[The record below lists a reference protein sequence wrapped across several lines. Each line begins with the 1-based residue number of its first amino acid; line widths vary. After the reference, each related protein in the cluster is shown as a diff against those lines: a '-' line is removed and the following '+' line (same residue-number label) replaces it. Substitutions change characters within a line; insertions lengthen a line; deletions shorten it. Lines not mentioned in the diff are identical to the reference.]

1 MKANDMLNKIKTIIG
16 GIELTEEVKEVQ
28 LAEMKLQNGTV
39 VEAEEFKKD
48 EAIFIK
54 SDDERIAMPVGE
66 YVLED
71 GKLLVVEEEGIIA
84 DMRDVSDDV
93 PAKEEASEEEVKEE
107 MAEEELDEE
116 AAVYDWEGMEKRIKN
131 LEDAIADLKADKVE
145 ASEETKEDIK
155 EDIVEE
161 VKEELTEEVKEEIKE
176 DVEVETVKEELSA
189 VETVAPVKHNP
200 EAKNESKFTLKKN
213 NYPKTLQSRI
223 YEKLNS

>member
-39 VEAEEFKKD
+39 VEAEEFKKG

-84 DMRDVSDDV
+84 DMRVVSDDV
-93 PAKEEASEEEVKEE
+93 PAKEEDMKETKEE
-107 MAEEELDEE
+107 MAEEKLDEE

-131 LEDAIADLKADKVE
+131 LEDAIADLKADKLD
-145 ASEETKEDIK
+145 SPED
-155 EDIVEE
+155 
-161 VKEELTEEVKEEIKE
+161 VKEEASAELSEEVNAELKEEIKE
-176 DVEVETVKEELSA
+176 NVNEVELSA
-189 VETVAPVKHNP
+189 EVAEPVKHNP
-200 EAKNESKFTLKKN
+200 EASNEPKFTLNKT

-223 YEKLNS
+223 YEKLNN

>member
-93 PAKEEASEEEVKEE
+93 PAKEEASEEEVT
-107 MAEEELDEE
+107 EELAEE

-131 LEDAIADLKADKVE
+131 LEDAIADLKADKVDAPKEVE
-145 ASEETKEDIK
+145 ATA
-155 EDIVEE
+155 
-161 VKEELTEEVKEEIKE
+161 ELSEEVKEEIKE
-176 DVEVETVKEELSA
+176 DVDVETVKEELSA

-213 NYPKTLQSRI
+213 NYPETLQSRI
-223 YEKLNS
+223 YAKLNS

>member
-39 VEAEEFKKD
+39 VEAEEFKKG

-84 DMRDVSDDV
+84 DMRVVSDDV
-93 PAKEEASEEEVKEE
+93 PAKEEDMKETKEE
-107 MAEEELDEE
+107 MAEENLAEE

-131 LEDAIADLKADKVE
+131 LEDAIADLKADKVD
-145 ASEETKEDIK
+145 APKD
-155 EDIVEE
+155 
-161 VKEELTEEVKEEIKE
+161 VKEEASAELSEEIKE
-176 DVEVETVKEELSA
+176 NVNEEVELSA
-189 VETVAPVKHNP
+189 EVVEPVKHNP
-200 EAKNESKFTLKKN
+200 EASNETKFTLHKT

-223 YEKLNS
+223 YEKLNN

>member
-39 VEAEEFKKD
+39 IEAEEFKKG

-71 GKLLVVEEEGIIA
+71 GRLLVVEEEGIIA

-93 PAKEEASEEEVKEE
+93 PAKEEAEKEEDMKETKEE
-107 MAEEELDEE
+107 MAEENLAEE

-131 LEDAIADLKADKVE
+131 LEDAIADLKADKMDAPEDVK
-145 ASEETKEDIK
+145 EEMN
-155 EDIVEE
+155 EE
-161 VKEELTEEVKEEIKE
+161 VKSELTEEIKE
-176 DVEVETVKEELSA
+176 NVNEEVELSA
-189 VETVAPVKHNP
+189 EVVEPVKHNP
-200 EAKNESKFTLKKN
+200 EASNERKFTLHKN

>member
-39 VEAEEFKKD
+39 VEAEEFKKG

-93 PAKEEASEEEVKEE
+93 PAKEEDMKEDKEE
-107 MAEEELDEE
+107 MAEE

-131 LEDAIADLKADKVE
+131 LEDAIADLKADKLDSPEDVK
-145 ASEETKEDIK
+145 EEMT
-155 EDIVEE
+155 EE
-161 VKEELTEEVKEEIKE
+161 VKSELAEEVKEEIKE
-176 DVEVETVKEELSA
+176 NVEVELSA
-189 VETVAPVKHNP
+189 EVAEPVKHNP
-200 EAKNESKFTLKKN
+200 EASNEPKFTLNKT

-223 YEKLNS
+223 YEKLNN

>member
-39 VEAEEFKKD
+39 VEAEEFKKG

-84 DMRDVSDDV
+84 DMRIVSDDV
-93 PAKEEASEEEVKEE
+93 PAKEEDMKETKEE
-107 MAEEELDEE
+107 MAEEKLDEE
-116 AAVYDWEGMEKRIKN
+116 AAVFDWRGMEKRIKN
-131 LEDAIADLKADKVE
+131 LEDAIADLKADKMDAPEDVK
-145 ASEETKEDIK
+145 EEMT
-155 EDIVEE
+155 EE
-161 VKEELTEEVKEEIKE
+161 VKSELTEEVKEEIKE
-176 DVEVETVKEELSA
+176 NVEVELSA
-189 VETVAPVKHNP
+189 EVAEPVKHNP
-200 EAKNESKFTLKKN
+200 EASNEPKFTLNKT

-223 YEKLNS
+223 YEKLNN

>member
-16 GIELTEEVKEVQ
+16 GIELTEEIKEVQ

-39 VEAEEFKKD
+39 VEAEEFKKG

-84 DMRDVSDDV
+84 DMRVVSDDV
-93 PAKEEASEEEVKEE
+93 PAKEEDMKEDKEE
-107 MAEEELDEE
+107 MAEE

-131 LEDAIADLKADKVE
+131 LEDAIADLKADKLDSPEDVK
-145 ASEETKEDIK
+145 EEMT
-155 EDIVEE
+155 EE
-161 VKEELTEEVKEEIKE
+161 VKSELTEEVKEEIKE
-176 DVEVETVKEELSA
+176 NVEVELSA
-189 VETVAPVKHNP
+189 EVAEPVKHNP
-200 EAKNESKFTLKKN
+200 EASNEPKFTLNKT
-213 NYPKTLQSRI
+213 NYPKTLQQRI
-223 YEKLNS
+223 YEKLNN

>member
-1 MKANDMLNKIKTIIG
+1 
-16 GIELTEEVKEVQ
+16 
-28 LAEMKLQNGTV
+28 
-39 VEAEEFKKD
+39 
-48 EAIFIK
+48 
-54 SDDERIAMPVGE
+54 MPVGE

-131 LEDAIADLKADKVE
+131 LEDAIADLKADKVDAPEEVE
-145 ASEETKEDIK
+145 ATAELSEEI
-155 EDIVEE
+155 
-161 VKEELTEEVKEEIKE
+161 KEEIKE
-176 DVEVETVKEELSA
+176 DVDVETVKEELSA

>member
-16 GIELTEEVKEVQ
+16 GIELTEEVKEIQ

-71 GKLLVVEEEGIIA
+71 GKLLVVEKEGIIA

-107 MAEEELDEE
+107 MEEEADV
-116 AAVYDWEGMEKRIKN
+116 ADWKGMEKRIKN
-131 LEDAIADLKADKVE
+131 LEDAIADLKADKVD
-145 ASEETKEDIK
+145 AP
-155 EDIVEE
+155 EE
-161 VKEELTEEVKEEIKE
+161 VEATAELSEEVKEEIKE
-176 DVEVETVKEELSA
+176 DVNEEVELSA
-189 VETVAPVKHNP
+189 VETVTPVKHNP

-213 NYPKTLQSRI
+213 NYPETLQSRI
-223 YEKLNS
+223 YAKLNS

>member
-39 VEAEEFKKD
+39 VEAEEFKKG

-84 DMRDVSDDV
+84 DMRVVSDDV
-93 PAKEEASEEEVKEE
+93 PAKEEDMKEDKEE
-107 MAEEELDEE
+107 MAEE

-131 LEDAIADLKADKVE
+131 LEDAIADLKADKLD
-145 ASEETKEDIK
+145 SP
-155 EDIVEE
+155 EE
-161 VKEELTEEVKEEIKE
+161 VKEEMTEEVKSELTEEVKEEIKE
-176 DVEVETVKEELSA
+176 NVEVELSA
-189 VETVAPVKHNP
+189 EVAEPVKHNP
-200 EAKNESKFTLKKN
+200 EASNEPKFTLNKT

-223 YEKLNS
+223 YEKLNN

>member
-16 GIELTEEVKEVQ
+16 GIELTEEVKEIQ

-39 VEAEEFKKD
+39 VEAEEFKKG

-93 PAKEEASEEEVKEE
+93 PAKEEASEEEVT
-107 MAEEELDEE
+107 EELAEE

-131 LEDAIADLKADKVE
+131 LEDAIADLKADKVDAPKEVE
-145 ASEETKEDIK
+145 ATQ
-155 EDIVEE
+155 
-161 VKEELTEEVKEEIKE
+161 ELSEEVKEEIKE
-176 DVEVETVKEELSA
+176 DVDV
-189 VETVAPVKHNP
+189 N
-200 EAKNESKFTLKKN
+200 FQQLK
-213 NYPKTLQSRI
+213 L
-223 YEKLNS
+223 LLL

>member
-107 MAEEELDEE
+107 MEEEADV
-116 AAVYDWEGMEKRIKN
+116 ADWKGMEKRIKN

-176 DVEVETVKEELSA
+176 DVEVELSA

-213 NYPKTLQSRI
+213 NYPETLQSRI
-223 YEKLNS
+223 YAKLNS

>member
-93 PAKEEASEEEVKEE
+93 PAKEEASEEEVT
-107 MAEEELDEE
+107 EELAEE
-116 AAVYDWEGMEKRIKN
+116 AAVYDWKGMEKRIKN

-145 ASEETKEDIK
+145 ASEETKEDI
-155 EDIVEE
+155 VEE

-176 DVEVETVKEELSA
+176 DVEVELSA

-213 NYPKTLQSRI
+213 NYPETLQSRI
-223 YEKLNS
+223 YAKLNS

>member
-39 VEAEEFKKD
+39 IEAEEFKKG

-71 GKLLVVEEEGIIA
+71 GRLLVVEEEGIIA

-93 PAKEEASEEEVKEE
+93 PAKEEAEKEEDMKETKEE
-107 MAEEELDEE
+107 MAEENLAEE

-131 LEDAIADLKADKVE
+131 LEDAIADLKADKVD
-145 ASEETKEDIK
+145 APED
-155 EDIVEE
+155 
-161 VKEELTEEVKEEIKE
+161 VKEEASAELSEEVNAELKEEIKE
-176 DVEVETVKEELSA
+176 NVNEEVELSA
-189 VETVAPVKHNP
+189 EVVEPVKHNP
-200 EAKNESKFTLKKN
+200 EASNERKFTLNRN

-223 YEKLNS
+223 YEKLNN

>member
-39 VEAEEFKKD
+39 VEAEEFKKG

-71 GKLLVVEEEGIIA
+71 GKLLVVEEAGIIA
-84 DMRDVSDDV
+84 DMRVVSDDV
-93 PAKEEASEEEVKEE
+93 PAKEEDMKEE
-107 MAEEELDEE
+107 NLAEE

-131 LEDAIADLKADKVE
+131 LEDAIADLKADKVD
-145 ASEETKEDIK
+145 APED
-155 EDIVEE
+155 
-161 VKEELTEEVKEEIKE
+161 VKEEASAELSEEVNAELKEEIKE
-176 DVEVETVKEELSA
+176 NVNEVELSA
-189 VETVAPVKHNP
+189 EVAEPVKHNP
-200 EAKNESKFTLKKN
+200 EASNEPKFTLNKT

-223 YEKLNS
+223 YEKLNN

>member
-16 GIELTEEVKEVQ
+16 GIELTEEVKEIQ

-54 SDDERIAMPVGE
+54 SDEERIAMPVGE

-131 LEDAIADLKADKVE
+131 LEDAIADLKADKVD
-145 ASEETKEDIK
+145 AP
-155 EDIVEE
+155 EE
-161 VKEELTEEVKEEIKE
+161 VEATAELSEEVKEEIKE
-176 DVEVETVKEELSA
+176 DVNEEVELSA

>member
-16 GIELTEEVKEVQ
+16 GIELTEEVKEIQ
-28 LAEMKLQNGTV
+28 LAEMKLQNGTE
-39 VEAEEFKKD
+39 VEAEEFKEG

-71 GKLLVVEEEGIIA
+71 GRLLVVEEEGVIA
-84 DMRDVSDDV
+84 DFRDVSDDV
-93 PAKEEASEEEVKEE
+93 PAKEEASEEEVTEE
-107 MAEEELDEE
+107 LAEEADV
-116 AAVYDWEGMEKRIKN
+116 ADWEGMEKRIKN

-145 ASEETKEDIK
+145 AS
-155 EDIVEE
+155 
-161 VKEELTEEVKEEIKE
+161 KEEIKEEIKE
-176 DVEVETVKEELSA
+176 DVELETVKEELSA

-213 NYPKTLQSRI
+213 NYPQTLQSRI
-223 YEKLNS
+223 YAKLNS

>member
-39 VEAEEFKKD
+39 IEAEEFKKG

-71 GKLLVVEEEGIIA
+71 GRLLVVEEEGIIA

-93 PAKEEASEEEVKEE
+93 PAKEEAKKEEDMKETKEE
-107 MAEEELDEE
+107 MAEENLAEE
-116 AAVYDWEGMEKRIKN
+116 AAVYDWQGMEKRIKN
-131 LEDAIADLKADKVE
+131 LEDAIADLKADKMDAPEDVK
-145 ASEETKEDIK
+145 EEMT
-155 EDIVEE
+155 EE
-161 VKEELTEEVKEEIKE
+161 VKSELTEEIKE
-176 DVEVETVKEELSA
+176 NVNEEVELSA
-189 VETVAPVKHNP
+189 EVVEPVKHNP
-200 EAKNESKFTLKKN
+200 EASNDNKFTLKKT
-213 NYPKTLQSRI
+213 NYPKTLQQRI
-223 YEKLNS
+223 YEKLNN

>member
-16 GIELTEEVKEVQ
+16 GIELTEEVREIE

-39 VEAEEFKKD
+39 VEAEEFKKG

-93 PAKEEASEEEVKEE
+93 PAKEEASEENKEE
-107 MAEEELDEE
+107 MKEEKLDEE

-131 LEDAIADLKADKVE
+131 LEDAIADLKADKEDAPEDVKEE
-145 ASEETKEDIK
+145 ASEELS
-155 EDIVEE
+155 EE
-161 VKEELTEEVKEEIKE
+161 ITEEVKSELSEKEIKE
-176 DVEVETVKEELSA
+176 NVNEEVELSA
-189 VETVAPVKHNP
+189 EVVEPVKHNP
-200 EAKNESKFTLKKN
+200 ESSNESKFTLHKN

-223 YEKLNS
+223 YEKLNN

>member
-39 VEAEEFKKD
+39 IEAEEFKKG

-71 GKLLVVEEEGIIA
+71 GRLLVVEEEGIIA

-93 PAKEEASEEEVKEE
+93 PAKEEDMKETKEE
-107 MAEEELDEE
+107 MAEENLAEE

-131 LEDAIADLKADKVE
+131 LEDAIADLKADKVD
-145 ASEETKEDIK
+145 APKD
-155 EDIVEE
+155 
-161 VKEELTEEVKEEIKE
+161 VKEEASAELSEEIKE
-176 DVEVETVKEELSA
+176 DVNEDVEVELSA
-189 VETVAPVKHNP
+189 EVVEPVKHNP
-200 EAKNESKFTLKKN
+200 EASNETKFTLQIIILRHYRQGYMKN
-213 NYPKTLQSRI
+213 
-223 YEKLNS
+223 

>member
-16 GIELTEEVKEVQ
+16 GIELTEEVREVE

-39 VEAEEFKKD
+39 VEAEEFKKG

-93 PAKEEASEEEVKEE
+93 PAKEEDMKEDKEE
-107 MAEEELDEE
+107 MAEE

-131 LEDAIADLKADKVE
+131 LEDAIADLKKDKVDAPEDVE
-145 ASEETKEDIK
+145 AAEELSEETN
-155 EDIVEE
+155 EE
-161 VKEELTEEVKEEIKE
+161 VNAELKEEIKE
-176 DVEVETVKEELSA
+176 NVEVELSA
-189 VETVAPVKHNP
+189 EVAEPVKHNP
-200 EAKNESKFTLKKN
+200 EASNESKFTLNKT
-213 NYPKTLQSRI
+213 NYPKTLQQRI
-223 YEKLNS
+223 YDKLNN

>member
-39 VEAEEFKKD
+39 VEAEEFKEG

-131 LEDAIADLKADKVE
+131 LEDAIADLKADKVDAPKEVE
-145 ASEETKEDIK
+145 ATA
-155 EDIVEE
+155 
-161 VKEELTEEVKEEIKE
+161 ELSEEVKEEIKE
-176 DVEVETVKEELSA
+176 DVNEEVELSA

>member
-39 VEAEEFKKD
+39 VEAEEFKKG

-93 PAKEEASEEEVKEE
+93 PAKEEDMKEDKEE
-107 MAEEELDEE
+107 MAEEKLDEE

-131 LEDAIADLKADKVE
+131 LEDAIADLKADKLDSPEDVK
-145 ASEETKEDIK
+145 EEMT
-155 EDIVEE
+155 EE
-161 VKEELTEEVKEEIKE
+161 VKSELTEEVKEEIKE
-176 DVEVETVKEELSA
+176 NVEVELSA
-189 VETVAPVKHNP
+189 EVAEPVKHNP
-200 EAKNESKFTLKKN
+200 EASNEPKFTLNKT

-223 YEKLNS
+223 YEKLNN

>member
-131 LEDAIADLKADKVE
+131 LEDAIADLKADKVD
-145 ASEETKEDIK
+145 AP
-155 EDIVEE
+155 EE
-161 VKEELTEEVKEEIKE
+161 VEATAELSEEVKEEIKE
-176 DVEVETVKEELSA
+176 DVNEEVELSA

>member
-39 VEAEEFKKD
+39 VEAEEFKKG

-54 SDDERIAMPVGE
+54 SDDEKIAMPVGE

-84 DMRDVSDDV
+84 DMRVVSDDV
-93 PAKEEASEEEVKEE
+93 PAKEEDMKEDIKEE
-107 MAEEELDEE
+107 MAEE

-131 LEDAIADLKADKVE
+131 LEDAIADLKADKLD
-145 ASEETKEDIK
+145 SP
-155 EDIVEE
+155 EE
-161 VKEELTEEVKEEIKE
+161 VKEEMTEEVKSELTEEIKE
-176 DVEVETVKEELSA
+176 NVNEVELSA
-189 VETVAPVKHNP
+189 EVAEPVKHNP
-200 EAKNESKFTLKKN
+200 EASNEPKFTLNKT

-223 YEKLNS
+223 YEKLNN

>member
-39 VEAEEFKKD
+39 IEAEEFKKG

-71 GKLLVVEEEGIIA
+71 GRLLVVEEEGIIA

-93 PAKEEASEEEVKEE
+93 PAKEEDMKETKEE
-107 MAEEELDEE
+107 MAEEKLDEE

-131 LEDAIADLKADKVE
+131 LEDAIADLKADKVD
-145 ASEETKEDIK
+145 APED
-155 EDIVEE
+155 
-161 VKEELTEEVKEEIKE
+161 VKEEASAELSEEVNAELKEEIKE
-176 DVEVETVKEELSA
+176 NVNEEVELSA
-189 VETVAPVKHNP
+189 EVVEPVKHNP
-200 EAKNESKFTLKKN
+200 EASNERKFTLNRN

-223 YEKLNS
+223 YEKLNN

>member
-16 GIELTEEVKEVQ
+16 GIELTEEVREVE

-39 VEAEEFKKD
+39 VEAEEFKKG

-93 PAKEEASEEEVKEE
+93 PAKEEDMKETKKE
-107 MAEEELDEE
+107 MAEEKLDEE
-116 AAVYDWEGMEKRIKN
+116 AAVFDWRGMEKRIKN
-131 LEDAIADLKADKVE
+131 LEDAIADLKEDKVDAPEDVE
-145 ASEETKEDIK
+145 AT
-155 EDIVEE
+155 EE
-161 VKEELTEEVKEEIKE
+161 VKSELSKEEIKE
-176 DVEVETVKEELSA
+176 NVDVELSA
-189 VETVAPVKHNP
+189 EVAEPVKHNP
-200 EAKNESKFTLKKN
+200 EASNESKFTLNKT
-213 NYPKTLQSRI
+213 NYPKTLQQRI
-223 YEKLNS
+223 YDKLNN

>member
-39 VEAEEFKKD
+39 VEAEEFKEG

-131 LEDAIADLKADKVE
+131 LEDAIADLKADKVDAPKEVE
-145 ASEETKEDIK
+145 ASEE
-155 EDIVEE
+155 
-161 VKEELTEEVKEEIKE
+161 LSEEVKEEIKE

-189 VETVAPVKHNP
+189 VETIAPVKHNP

-213 NYPKTLQSRI
+213 NYPETLQSRI
-223 YEKLNS
+223 YAKLNS